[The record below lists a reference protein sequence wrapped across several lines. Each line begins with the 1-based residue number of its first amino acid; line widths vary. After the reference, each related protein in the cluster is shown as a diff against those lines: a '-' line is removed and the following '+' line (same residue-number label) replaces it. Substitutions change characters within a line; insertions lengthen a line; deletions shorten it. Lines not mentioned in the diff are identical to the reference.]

1 MGRVDLGLQVAP
13 EEEVQWF
20 KIRTVGRP
28 VTALDGLSGHHTI
41 FKLVPHVSECAV
53 TRSSILSPGKSVN

>member
-1 MGRVDLGLQVAP
+1 MGRVDFELQVAP

-20 KIRTVGRP
+20 KIRTAGWP

-41 FKLVPHVSECAV
+41 FKLMVQVPHV
-53 TRSSILSPGKSVN
+53 